1 VRTFAQD
8 ESRIGLP
15 PIIRHR
21 LTARGVQP
29 TISSAYRF
37 ASFYLD
43 GAVEPATAESFC
55 LELPHLNTDTLQIFV
70 DELAKTFTAS
80 CTMLLLD
87 KGASHKA
94 KALADNLITLFLP
107 PDSPEL
113 NPIERLW
120 RDLTDPLAGHL
131 PPTLDELF
139 EQVAPIITGYSTHD
153 LRSLTAFSYLIEA
166 ITSANVYQS

>member
-1 VRTFAQD
+1 
-8 ESRIGLP
+8 
-15 PIIRHR
+15 
-21 LTARGVQP
+21 
-29 TISSAYRF
+29 
-37 ASFYLD
+37 
-43 GAVEPATAESFC
+43 
-55 LELPHLNTDTLQIFV
+55 LQIFV

-120 RDLTDPLAGHL
+120 RVLTDPLAGHL

-139 EQVAPIITGYSTHD
+139 EQVAQIITRYSTND
-153 LRSLTAFSYLIEA
+153 LRSLTAFSL
-166 ITSANVYQS
+166 NK